1 MKYLV
6 VFLFTFVCC
15 SVSLT
20 QHPYYYSINDEN
32 GLPSNEVYE
41 VIQDRQG
48 YMWIASDAGLF
59 KYDGFSFTPFESPNQ
74 NSKSVSR
81 LQIDPLGNIW
91 CQNFAGQLFK
101 TNGNRLQTVIDVSS
115 ITRRIPEYTIDS
127 KGTVWLAINEDILHY
142 SNTGK
147 TLNQLNY
154 KSLQLK
160 HATAVADVETDQ
172 AGNVVVLLSDGQ
184 LRLISFSKGK
194 PSVKK
199 LLSPLNRTYISSLIK
214 HQNKTYV
221 LAQSIDPSKGNFY
234 YLSELVQNKGI
245 LQLKKLNPSL
255 KGSHYFFQKGTA
267 KHFWQCS
274 SDGAFELDQS
284 LEKVTR
290 HLFPQQKISSVYRDR
305 EGNTWFTSLQEGIYV
320 VPSVHVALYNKTN
333 SALTDNNC
341 YSLYH
346 QQQKGLFV
354 GTYNGE
360 VFRMQQQHLSKFLD
374 NPTNTYGAV
383 RKMEMYNKQFY
394 AARRWLTIN
403 EKAFASNNIRNF
415 QIIGDSLVYVASDR
429 TGIIALKDIPNQNY
443 GRIIRAKGGRTLSV
457 LPDGTIYFAFD
468 AGLYRYK
475 NDQLIPLLFRNKP
488 IFATHLDW
496 SNGALYMATSNKG
509 ILVLKNGIVKPF
521 APHLKKNEVKSLFI
535 DNNWMVIGT
544 NTGFELHHLL
554 TKKVKRFNKYD
565 GIPYKELNDIA
576 VVDDFLYL
584 ATIRGIIR
592 IPIHFEGFNKV
603 KPYIQIKSVSV
614 DNLDLKNH
622 LHTQL
627 PADFQRLKIHFTS
640 ACFKS
645 RGDFTYQFRLKGF
658 DKTWRTTS
666 AVSPFTVYTSL
677 PAGNYVFEVVAVNED
692 GVKSAFPSR
701 FKLTVNAHYWERWWF
716 YLLIVLLTIGLVSFI
731 FLNRLRIIKR
741 RANLL
746 QQLTAS
752 QLTALKAQ
760 MNPHFMFNALN
771 SIQSLVVQQDIK
783 NTNKYLSKF
792 SSLMRKVLDASS
804 LESTGLQE
812 EVEILNLYLE
822 LEQLRFGD
830 DFQFAISIDPI
841 LEQQALSLPPMVI
854 QPYVENA
861 IKHGLLHKKGPK
873 SLQLR
878 FYLKEAALICE
889 VQDNGIGRKRSSEI
903 QAKRAENH
911 ESFSSKANETR
922 LKLLNND
929 QSVGVQILD
938 KYSTDQQPLGT
949 KVTLTIKIKE

>member
-15 SVSLT
+15 SVSLA

-81 LQIDPLGNIW
+81 LQIDPFGNIW

-115 ITRRIPEYTIDS
+115 VTRRIPEYTIDS
-127 KGTVWLAINEDILHY
+127 KGTVWLAINEEILHY
-142 SNTGK
+142 SNAGK
-147 TLNQLNY
+147 KLNRLNY
-154 KSLQLK
+154 KTLQLN
-160 HATAVADVETDQ
+160 HATGVADIETDQ

-184 LRLISFSKGK
+184 LRLISFSNGK
-194 PSVKK
+194 LSVKK

-214 HQNKTYV
+214 HQDKTYV

-234 YLSELVQNKGI
+234 YLSELVKNKGI
-245 LQLKKLNPSL
+245 LQLKKLNPNL

-267 KHFWQCS
+267 KHFWHCS
-274 SDGAFELDQS
+274 SDGAFELDHS
-284 LEKVTR
+284 LQKVTR

-320 VPSVHVALYNKTN
+320 VPSVHVTLYNKTN

-360 VFRMQQQHLSKFLD
+360 IFRIQQQHLSKFLD

-429 TGIIALKDIPNQNY
+429 TGIIALKDIPKQNY
-443 GRIIRAKGGRTLSV
+443 GRIIRAKGGRTLCV

-475 NDQLIPLLFRNKP
+475 NDQLTPVNFRNKP

-496 SNGALYMATSNKG
+496 SNGALYMATSNEG

-627 PADFQRLKIHFTS
+627 PADFQRLKINFTS

-677 PAGNYVFEVVAVNED
+677 PAGSYLFEVVAVNED

-716 YLLIVLLTIGLVSFI
+716 YLLIVLFTIGLVSFI

-792 SSLMRKVLDASS
+792 SSLMRKVLDASN

-830 DFQFAISIDPI
+830 DFHFAISIDPI

-878 FYLKEAALICE
+878 FYLKEAALTCD
-889 VQDNGIGRKRSSEI
+889 VQDNGVGRERSQSINLRTSQHTSFASNATEKRMELLKAYTQQNYKVEI
-903 QAKRAENH
+903 IDLNENGIATGTLVQL
-911 ESFSSKANETR
+911 SFPQ
-922 LKLLNND
+922 D
-929 QSVGVQILD
+929 
-938 KYSTDQQPLGT
+938 
-949 KVTLTIKIKE
+949 

>member
-15 SVSLT
+15 SVSLA

-81 LQIDPLGNIW
+81 LQIDLFGNIW

-101 TNGNRLQTVIDVSS
+101 TKGNRLQTVIDVSS
-115 ITRRIPEYTIDS
+115 VTRRIPEYTIDT
-127 KGTVWLAINEDILHY
+127 KGTIWLAFNDVVFHY
-142 SNTGK
+142 SNDGK
-147 TLNQLNY
+147 KLNQFNF

-160 HATAVADVETDQ
+160 QAAGVADIETDQ
-172 AGNVVVLLSDGQ
+172 TGNVVVLLSDGQ
-184 LRLISFSKGK
+184 LRLISFSNGK

-214 HQNKTYV
+214 HQDKTYV
-221 LAQSIDPSKGNFY
+221 LAQSINPSKGNFY

-284 LEKVTR
+284 LQKVTR
-290 HLFPQQKISSVYRDR
+290 HLFPQQKISSVYSDR

-320 VPSVHVALYNKTN
+320 VPSVHVTLYNKSTC
-333 SALTDNNC
+333 ALTDNNC

-346 QQQKGLFV
+346 HQQKGLFV

-360 VFRMQQQHLSKFLD
+360 IFNIHQQYLTKYLD
-374 NPTNTYGAV
+374 NPTNAFGAV
-383 RKMEMYNKQFY
+383 RKMEMYNKQLY
-394 AARRWLTIN
+394 AARRWLTIDN
-403 EKAFASNNIRNF
+403 KAYASNNIRNF
-415 QIIGDSLVYVASDR
+415 QITGDSLVYVASDR

-443 GRIIRAKGGRTLSV
+443 GRIIRAKGGRTLII

-468 AGLYRYK
+468 EGLYRYK
-475 NDQLIPLLFRNKP
+475 NHQLSPVNYHNKP

-496 SNGALYMATSNKG
+496 SSGALYVATSNEG
-509 ILVLKNGIVKPF
+509 ILVLKNGNVKPF

-554 TKKVKRFNKYD
+554 KKKVKRFNKYD

-584 ATIRGIIR
+584 ATIRGIIQ

-603 KPYIQIKSVSV
+603 KPSIQIKSVSV
-614 DNLDLKNH
+614 DNLDLKTH
-622 LHTQL
+622 QHTQL
-627 PADFQRLKIHFTS
+627 PADFQRLKINFTS

-645 RGDFTYQFRLKGF
+645 RGEFTYQFRLKGF
-658 DKTWRTTS
+658 DKTWRSTS
-666 AVSPFTVYTSL
+666 AISPFTVYTSL

-692 GVKSAFPSR
+692 GVKSVSPAQ
-701 FKLTVNAHYWERWWF
+701 FKLTVSAHYWERWWF
-716 YLLIVLLTIGLVSFI
+716 YLLIILFTIGLVSFI

-783 NTNKYLSKF
+783 NSNKYLTKF

-830 DFQFAISIDPI
+830 DFHFTISIDPI
-841 LEQQALSLPPMVI
+841 LEQQTLSLPPMVI

-873 SLQLR
+873 SLQLH
-878 FYLKEAALICE
+878 FYLKEAALVCD
-889 VQDNGIGRKRSSEI
+889 VQDNGIGRERSRTINLRTNQHTSFASNATEKRMELLKAYTQQNFKVEI
-903 QAKRAENH
+903 IDLYEQDRATGTLVQL
-911 ESFSSKANETR
+911 SFP
-922 LKLLNND
+922 
-929 QSVGVQILD
+929 QV
-938 KYSTDQQPLGT
+938 
-949 KVTLTIKIKE
+949 